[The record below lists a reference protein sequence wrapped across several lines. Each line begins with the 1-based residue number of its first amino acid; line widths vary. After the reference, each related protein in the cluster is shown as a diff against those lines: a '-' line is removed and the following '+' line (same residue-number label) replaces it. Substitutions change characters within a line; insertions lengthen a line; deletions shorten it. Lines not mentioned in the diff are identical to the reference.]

1 MQSQVD
7 PLRREIR
14 EKGGIEA
21 YDCVHHE
28 VVLLLPWVLGMN
40 GDNPMQSEF
49 ACHAGLKA
57 KFFCRMCW
65 VKGPD
70 AHDGRGVSEPITV
83 MIDRIK
89 CFMKVSEL

>member
-1 MQSQVD
+1 M
-7 PLRREIR
+7 
-14 EKGGIEA
+14 
-21 YDCVHHE
+21 
-28 VVLLLPWVLGMN
+28 VLVILWILALL

-70 AHDGRGVSEPITV
+70 AHDGRGASEPIAV
-83 MIDRIK
+83 MVDRIK
-89 CFMKVSEL
+89 RFMKVSQLSQACIQTKYILCC